1 LNQNSLQN
9 VIILPELSLLYVI
22 RQEVVLVESLVSVI
36 MELTVFYQCI
46 TRSSIDYVWNL
57 VASVGHA
64 FAKARYLDTT
74 MHSFLSVDPAI
85 YNLTESGNTK
95 KNSSQDSLQSIKG
108 NIRTNTIDSQ
118 NVLLDPQ
125 SLNSYSY
132 ARNNPIIY
140 LDPDGK
146 VIVPVIFGI
155 IAIYGYIQTSIDIYD
170 AYNMNVKYA
179 NVSTLEEKDST
190 KSKIGMDALFMITGQ
205 GATRVG
211 LEKLGQTLEVLT
223 TTLDTT
229 DTFFGKQIYKNVNN
243 KSLISNT
250 KQDNLKTVL
259 PKNTNNSNNT
269 TKGTPTIKQQ
279 QTNNFISPELFNV
292 LLNLIKNKK
301 I

>member
-1 LNQNSLQN
+1 MNQNSLQN